1 MSLSPAQVVP
11 ARSWSSTSPT
21 RAGSATWSCQ
31 GRWCLVTLSG
41 ELTWRTSRRL
51 HASFRRVVEEGG
63 RELSVDLRSVAEVDP
78 AGVAVLLVYARLLPT
93 LGGTLDVSGASGPC
107 LALLE
112 RMQLSHLLDQRA
124 AEPPA
129 ALPAA
134 ARDGADSL
142 DKHLTQVPRL
152 RRNGLSARR
161 AAALEGAS

>member
-1 MSLSPAQVVP
+1 
-11 ARSWSSTSPT
+11 
-21 RAGSATWSCQ
+21 
-31 GRWCLVTLSG
+31 
-41 ELTWRTSRRL
+41 
-51 HASFRRVVEEGG
+51 
-63 RELSVDLRSVAEVDP
+63 LSVDLRSVAEVDP

-107 LALLE
+107 QALLQ

-142 DKHLTQVPRL
+142 DNHLTHVPRL
-152 RRNGLSARR
+152 RRNGPSPRR

>member
-11 ARSWSSTSPT
+11 ARSWSTTSPT
-21 RAGSATWSCQ
+21 GAGSANWSCH

-107 LALLE
+107 QALLQ

-142 DKHLTQVPRL
+142 DNHLTHVPRL
-152 RRNGLSARR
+152 RRNGPSPRR